1 MDQDIVQALEHARE
15 YVEGRQ
21 RKKSNCW
28 GPGGGNDDHVIQEST
43 TVQVYSFFGHRCKR
57 FAF

>member
-43 TVQVYSFFGHRCKR
+43 TVQVYS
-57 FAF
+57 